1 MAIITLD
8 ALITAEATLPSA
20 KPSDAAAAFRDDG
33 DNFHAGCDF
42 QSNLAVDGSLDN
54 FGHFAFQY
62 VAGADFHNWAGLFQ
76 TGRGI
81 AIELRSISLHLR
93 RYVLAVRS
101 RLLSQ
106 RRSLRWK
113 L

>member
-1 MAIITLD
+1 MTAKAI
-8 ALITAEATLPSA
+8 LPSS

-54 FGHFAFQY
+54 FGHFSFQY
-62 VAGADFHNWAGLFQ
+62 VAGADFHEWAGLFQ

-81 AIELRSISLHLR
+81 AIELLHQSQTPHLQGHLSGAS
-93 RYVLAVRS
+93 VDDAS
-101 RLLSQ
+101 RN
-106 RRSLRWK
+106 
-113 L
+113 